1 MGHKV
6 VEVAV
11 GAPDFACRTLAKN
24 INPEVMHIYA
34 CTTSKEGL
42 SSSFTA
48 YVLLLHLA
56 RIKTGKIPSGGKK
69 TL

>member
-34 CTTSKEGL
+34 CTTSKEG
-42 SSSFTA
+42 
-48 YVLLLHLA
+48 
-56 RIKTGKIPSGGKK
+56 
-69 TL
+69 